1 LIHFYKRLFSLDKG
15 WQLRLS
21 STLTMCCILKCFGK
35 SKPEGMLLGMGNPLL
50 DISATVKPE
59 LLAKH
64 NLKSND
70 AILTE
75 EEAIFND
82 LTKDYSVDYIAGGA
96 TQNSI
101 RVAQWVLGQKYAT
114 SYFGCVGKDNYG
126 ETLEAKAKE
135 AGVNVQYQISTEFPT
150 GRCAVL
156 ITGQDRSLVTKLDAA
171 NHFTVDHLDDGKNWK
186 TVESAKVVYSAGFFL
201 TVSVDSMLKV
211 GKYCAANNRTYCL
224 NLSAPFLIQ
233 FFKDQMMSVMPY
245 ADIVFGNET
254 EAATFA
260 DAFNLGT
267 TDVKKI
273 ALAISMLPKENGSKG
288 RTVIITQGSD
298 PVVCAENGTV
308 VEFPAEKLPASK
320 IVDTN
325 GAGDAFVGG
334 FLAQYVLGKD
344 LGTAVRCGIWAATH
358 IIQRSGCTLPDVMDF
373 KA

>member
-1 LIHFYKRLFSLDKG
+1 MAVK
-15 WQLRLS
+15 
-21 STLTMCCILKCFGK
+21 
-35 SKPEGMLLGMGNPLL
+35 EGMLLGMGNPLL

-64 NLKSND
+64 SLKSND

-75 EEAIFND
+75 DEAIFQD
-82 LTKDYSVDYIAGGA
+82 IGEYKVDYIAGGA

-101 RVAQWVLGQKYAT
+101 RVAQWILGLKNA
-114 SYFGCVGKDNYG
+114 SAYFGCVGQDKYS
-126 ETLEAKAKE
+126 ETLESCARE
-135 AGVNVQYQISTEFPT
+135 AGVNVRYQRSSHPT

-171 NHFTVDHLDDGKNWK
+171 NHFTVAHLEEPDNWK
-186 TVESAKVVYSAGFFL
+186 VVEAAKAVYSAGFFL

-211 GKYCAANNRTYCL
+211 GKFCAENNKTYCL

-254 EAATFA
+254 EALTFA
-260 DAFNLGT
+260 ESFNLGT
-267 TDVKKI
+267 QDIKKI

-288 RTVIITQGSD
+288 RLVIITQGAD
-298 PVVCAENGTV
+298 PVICVNNGAV
-308 VEFPAEKLPASK
+308 VEFPAERLPAEK

-334 FLAQYVLGKD
+334 FLAQHCQGAELA
-344 LGTAVRCGIWAATH
+344 TSVRCGIWAASH
-358 IIQRSGCTLPDVMDF
+358 IIQQSGCTFDEKLKF
-373 KA
+373 K

>member
-1 LIHFYKRLFSLDKG
+1 
-15 WQLRLS
+15 
-21 STLTMCCILKCFGK
+21 
-35 SKPEGMLLGMGNPLL
+35 MLLGMGNPLL
-50 DISATVKPE
+50 DISATVKTE
-59 LLAKH
+59 LLTKH

-75 EEAIFND
+75 SEEIFKD
-82 LTKDYSVDYIAGGA
+82 LTGQYSVDYIAGGA
-96 TQNSI
+96 TQNSV
-101 RVAQWVLGQKYAT
+101 RVAQWVLGLKNST
-114 SYFGCVGKDNYG
+114 SYFGCVGNDEYAA
-126 ETLEAKAKE
+126 TLESKAKE
-135 AGVNVQYQISTEFPT
+135 AGVNVQYQVSTEHPT

-171 NHFTVDHLDDGKNWK
+171 NHFNVSHLEESKNWK
-186 TVESAKVVYSAGFFL
+186 VVESAKAVYSAGFFL

-211 GKYCAANNRTYCL
+211 GKYCAASNRTYCL

-233 FFKDQMMSVMPY
+233 FFKDQMMSVMPF

-260 DAFNLGT
+260 ETFNLGT

-288 RTVIITQGSD
+288 RLVIITQGSD
-298 PVVCAENGTV
+298 PVICVENGQV
-308 VEFPAEKLPASK
+308 FEFAADKLSADK

-334 FLAQYVLGKD
+334 FLAQYVQGRALPV
-344 LGTAVRCGIWAATH
+344 AVRCGIWAATH
-358 IIQRSGCTLPDVMDF
+358 IIQRSGCTLPEIMDF

>member
-1 LIHFYKRLFSLDKG
+1 MG
-15 WQLRLS
+15 
-21 STLTMCCILKCFGK
+21 
-35 SKPEGMLLGMGNPLL
+35 EGMLLGMGNPLL

-82 LTKDYSVDYIAGGA
+82 LTKDYPVDYIAGGA

-101 RVAQWVLGQKYAT
+101 RVARWVLGQKYAT
-114 SYFGCVGKDNYG
+114 SYFGCVGKDKYG

-135 AGVNVQYQISTEFPT
+135 AGANVQYQISTEFPT

-211 GKYCAANNRTYCL
+211 AKNCAARDKTYCI
-224 NLSAPFLIQ
+224 NLSAPFLCQ
-233 FFKDQMMSVMPY
+233 FFKDQMASVLPFT
-245 ADIVFGNET
+245 DIVFGNET
-254 EAATFA
+254 EAAA
-260 DAFNLGT
+260 YAEFNNIET
-267 TDVKKI
+267 RDVAEIAKKI
-273 ALAISMLPKENGSKG
+273 AQLPKENGSKG
-288 RTVIITQGSD
+288 RLVVITQGEG
-298 PVVCAENGTV
+298 PVIAVDKGEVRTFPVSPLDKAE
-308 VEFPAEKLPASK
+308 

-334 FLAQYVLGKD
+334 FLAQWVLGAGLD
-344 LGTAVRCGIWAATH
+344 VAVKCGIWAATH
-358 IIQRSGCTLPDVMDF
+358 CIKRSGCTMPEVCDF

>member
-1 LIHFYKRLFSLDKG
+1 
-15 WQLRLS
+15 
-21 STLTMCCILKCFGK
+21 
-35 SKPEGMLLGMGNPLL
+35 MLLGMGNPLL

-59 LLAKH
+59 LLTKH

-75 EEAIFND
+75 EENIFND
-82 LTKDYSVDYIAGGA
+82 LVGGYKVDYIAGGA

-101 RVAQWVLGQKYAT
+101 RVAQWILGIKNAT
-114 SYFGCVGKDNYG
+114 SYFGCVGKDNYAN
-126 ETLEAKAKE
+126 TLEEKAKE
-135 AGVNVQYQISTEFPT
+135 AGVNVQYQVSTEHPT

-171 NHFTVDHLDDGKNWK
+171 NHFTVQHLEDSKNWK
-186 TVESAKVVYSAGFFL
+186 VVETAKAVYSAGFFL

-211 GKYCAANNRTYCL
+211 GKYCAASNKTYCL

-260 DAFNLGT
+260 DVFNLGT

-273 ALAISMLPKENGSKG
+273 ALAIASLPKENGARG
-288 RTVIITQGSD
+288 RTVIITQGSQ
-298 PVVCAENGTV
+298 PVIAVENGQV
-308 VEFPAEKLPASK
+308 LEFAAEQLPK
-320 IVDTN
+320 EQIVDTN

-334 FLAQYVLGKD
+334 FLAQYVQGRALPV
-344 LGTAVRCGIWAATH
+344 AVRCGIWAATH
-358 IIQRSGCTLPDVMDF
+358 IIQRSGCTLPETMDF
-373 KA
+373 RA

>member
-1 LIHFYKRLFSLDKG
+1 
-15 WQLRLS
+15 
-21 STLTMCCILKCFGK
+21 M
-35 SKPEGMLLGMGNPLL
+35 EGVLLGMGNPLL

-75 EEAIFND
+75 DEAIFKD
-82 LTKDYSVDYIAGGA
+82 LGEYKVEYIAGGA

-101 RVAQWVLGQKYAT
+101 RVAQWLLGAKNSAA
-114 SYFGCVGKDNYG
+114 YFGCVGEDKYSQ
-126 ETLEAKAKE
+126 TLEQCASE
-135 AGVNVQYQISTEFPT
+135 AGVNVKYQRSEHPT

-171 NHFTVDHLDDGKNWK
+171 NHFTSAHLNNSDNWR
-186 TVESAKVVYSAGFFL
+186 VVQAAKVVYSAGFFL
-201 TVSVDSMLKV
+201 TVSVDSMV
-211 GKYCAANNRTYCL
+211 RVAQHCAENNKTYCL

-254 EAATFA
+254 EALTYAET
-260 DAFNLGT
+260 FNLGT
-267 TDVKKI
+267 KDISKI
-273 ALAISMLPKENGSKG
+273 AQAISMLPKENGSKG
-288 RTVIITQGSD
+288 RMVVITQGAD
-298 PVVCAENGTV
+298 PVVCVHNGVVTTFEAER
-308 VEFPAEKLPASK
+308 LPADK

-334 FLAQYVLGKD
+334 FLAQYCQGAD
-344 LGTAVRCGIWAATH
+344 LATMVRCGIWAATH
-358 IIQRSGCTLPDVMDF
+358 IIQRSGCTFDDKKKF
-373 KA
+373 Q

>member
-1 LIHFYKRLFSLDKG
+1 
-15 WQLRLS
+15 
-21 STLTMCCILKCFGK
+21 
-35 SKPEGMLLGMGNPLL
+35 MLLGMGNPLL

-75 EEAIFND
+75 SEDIFND
-82 LTKDYSVDYIAGGA
+82 IVRDYSVDYIAGGA

-101 RVAQWVLGQKYAT
+101 RVAQWVLGTKNA
-114 SYFGCVGKDNYG
+114 SAYFGCVGKDKYAA
-126 ETLEAKAKE
+126 TLEDKAKE
-135 AGVNVQYQISTEFPT
+135 AGVNVRYQVSSEHPT

-171 NHFTVDHLDDGKNWK
+171 NHYTAKHLDDAANWK
-186 TVESAKVVYSAGFFL
+186 VVEAAQAVYSAGFFL
-201 TVSVDSMLKV
+201 TVSVESMIKV
-211 GKYCAANNRTYCL
+211 GKFCAANNRTYCL

-254 EAATFA
+254 EAATYA
-260 DAFNLGT
+260 EAFNLGT

-273 ALAISMLPKENGSKG
+273 ALAIAALPKENGG
-288 RTVIITQGSD
+288 RARTVVITQGSD
-298 PVVCAENGTV
+298 PVICVENGKV
-308 VEFPAEKLPASK
+308 YDFAAERLRAER

-334 FLAQYVLGKD
+334 FLAQYVQGRPLP
-344 LGTAVRCGIWAATH
+344 TAVRCGIWAATH
-358 IIQRSGCTLPDVMDF
+358 IIQRSGCTLPEVMDF

>member
-1 LIHFYKRLFSLDKG
+1 MSIK
-15 WQLRLS
+15 
-21 STLTMCCILKCFGK
+21 
-35 SKPEGMLLGMGNPLL
+35 EGALLGMGNPLL
-50 DISATVKPE
+50 DISATVKTE
-59 LLAKH
+59 LLTKH

-75 EEAIFND
+75 SEDIFND
-82 LTKDYSVDYIAGGA
+82 LTGGYKVEYIAGGA

-101 RVAQWVLGQKYAT
+101 RVAQWILKTKYAT
-114 SYFGCVGKDNYG
+114 SYFGCVGKDDYAA
-126 ETLEAKAKE
+126 TLTSKAKE
-135 AGVNVQYQISTEFPT
+135 AGVNVQYQVSTKHPT

-171 NHFTVDHLDDGKNWK
+171 NHFDVSHLENSKNWQA
-186 TVESAKVVYSAGFFL
+186 VESAQAVYSAGFFL
-201 TVSVDSMLKV
+201 TVSVDSMIKV
-211 GKYCAANNRTYCL
+211 GKFCAANNRTYCL

-260 DAFNLGT
+260 EVFNLGT

-273 ALAISMLPKENGSKG
+273 ALAIAKLPKENGSKA
-288 RTVIITQGSD
+288 RMVVITQGCD
-298 PVVCAENGTV
+298 PVICVENGEV
-308 VEFPAEKLPASK
+308 YEYAADRLPAEK

-334 FLAQYVLGKD
+334 FLAQFVQGRALPV
-344 LGTAVRCGIWAATH
+344 AVRCGIWAATH
-358 IIQRSGCTLPDVMDF
+358 IIQRPGCTVPEIMDF
-373 KA
+373 RS